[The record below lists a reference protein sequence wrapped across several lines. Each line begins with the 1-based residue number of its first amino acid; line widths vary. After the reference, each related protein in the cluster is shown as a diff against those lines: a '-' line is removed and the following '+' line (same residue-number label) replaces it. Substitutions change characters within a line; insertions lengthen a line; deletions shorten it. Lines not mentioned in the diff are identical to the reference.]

1 MEQHRIIKKY
11 LVTEKS
17 TVSKDEGNKYTF
29 QVDRGANKIEIGM
42 AVEGLFKVK
51 VLDVHVMNVLGKKK
65 KVGKVI
71 GQKSPWKKAIVT
83 LAKDNRIEIIEG
95 V

>member
-51 VLDVHVMNVLGKKK
+51 VLDVHVMNTPGKKK

>member
-51 VLDVHVMNVLGKKK
+51 VLDVHVMNTLGKKK

-83 LAKDNRIEIIEG
+83 LAKDSRIEIVEG

>member
-51 VLDVHVMNVLGKKK
+51 VLDVHVMNALGKKK

>member
-1 MEQHRIIKKY
+1 MELHRTIKKY

-17 TVSKDEGNKYTF
+17 TAAKDEGFKYTF

-42 AVEGLFKVK
+42 AVEKLFKVK
-51 VLDVHVMNVLGKKK
+51 VLDVHVMNVQGKKK
-65 KVGKVI
+65 RVGKTV
-71 GQKSPWKKAIVT
+71 GERSSWKKAIVT
-83 LAKDNRIEIIEG
+83 IAEGDRIEIFEG

>member
-51 VLDVHVMNVLGKKK
+51 VLDVHVMNTLGKKK

-71 GQKSPWKKAIVT
+71 GQKSHWKKAIVT
-83 LAKDNRIEIIEG
+83 LAKDSRIEIVEG

>member
-71 GQKSPWKKAIVT
+71 GQKSHWKKAIVT
-83 LAKDNRIEIIEG
+83 LTKDNRIEIIEG

>member
-17 TVSKDEGNKYTF
+17 TVSKEEDNKYTF

-51 VLDVHVMNVLGKKK
+51 VLDVHVMNALGKKK

>member
-65 KVGKVI
+65 KVGKVT
-71 GQKSPWKKAIVT
+71 GQKSHWKKAIVT
-83 LAKDNRIEIIEG
+83 LAKDNRIEIIKG